1 MTITKTLVVPLTPFS
16 AIIPHQY
23 GSFFLTG
30 SSTDKTQAILPPRP
44 TPSAFKQLSHHP
56 RSPNTLML
64 TAGTITSPPSNL
76 GSRSLAIHQSLTAY
90 GPESSELTVNPAK
103 AFAAEA
109 GKEEDVDLFGS
120 DGEEE
125 DTEAARIREERL
137 AEYKKEGKTKPAAK
151 FIVIGREA
159 LG

>member
-1 MTITKTLVVPLTPFS
+1 
-16 AIIPHQY
+16 
-23 GSFFLTG
+23 
-30 SSTDKTQAILPPRP
+30 
-44 TPSAFKQLSHHP
+44 
-56 RSPNTLML
+56 ML
-64 TAGTITSPPSNL
+64 TAGTNTSPPSNL
-76 GSRSLAIHQSLTAY
+76 SSRSLAIHQSLTAY
-90 GPESSELTVNPAK
+90 GPESSELTVNPEK

-137 AEYKKEGKTKPAAK
+137 AEYKKKEGKTKPAAK
-151 FIVIGREA
+151 FIVIGHEA